1 MRQLVRVS
9 ADLLREARAR
19 KSILGLFI
27 GVTLVLVVLGG
38 FLRLDVVD
46 GAIAG
51 SKLFGA
57 VLFSD
62 IRQAD
67 VALRPIFMTVA
78 YLAFYGGSLFL
89 AVACSDFAPNL
100 LSPGRIEHLL
110 SLPVSR
116 WQLLFGTYLG
126 VVTMAFATAAYGA
139 VGVTVLFG
147 VKTGVW
153 TWRLLGGATL
163 GMVGFCAVYAAM
175 TCLALFV
182 RSAAAGAALG
192 VGVVVLGVVSSQ
204 REAIIGWT
212 DPGLGRF
219 LFSWAIRPVPRLGDL
234 ATAGARLA
242 GEMPIELA
250 AVLKLSVGALVFS
263 LALLAVAAW
272 RFERRDF

>member
-1 MRQLVRVS
+1 MRQLWRVCV
-9 ADLLREARAR
+9 DLLREAKAR
-19 KSILGLFI
+19 KSIFGPFL
-27 GVTLVLVVLGG
+27 GVTLVLLVLGG
-38 FLRLDVVD
+38 FLQLEVVD

-51 SKLFGA
+51 SRLFGA
-57 VLFSD
+57 LLFDD
-62 IRQAD
+62 IVQAD
-67 VALRPIFMTVA
+67 VALRPIFMAVA

-126 VVTMAFATAAYGA
+126 VVAMAFLTAAYGSA
-139 VGVTVLFG
+139 GVTVLFG

-153 TWRLLGGATL
+153 TWRLLAGGLL
-163 GMVGFCAVYAAM
+163 GMAGFCAVYAAQL
-175 TCLALFV
+175 CLSLFV

-192 VGVVVLGVVSSQ
+192 VSMVLLGVVSSQ
-204 REAIIGWT
+204 REPISRWIE
-212 DPGLGRF
+212 PGLGRH
-219 LFSWAIRPVPRLGDL
+219 LFDWLIRPFPRLGDL

-242 GEMPIELA
+242 GQQSLDFSATAKISL
-250 AVLKLSVGALVFS
+250 GALVFS
-263 LALLAVAAW
+263 AALLAVAAW